1 MSETQLDLDDISRI
15 ALTGINR
22 AYVFLGLGINLVNDD
37 TQHPFHLS
45 GGYHMMLVPEEVSDE
60 TYADFKTGF
69 GQWIVG
75 NGLRELIET
84 FEVYLD
90 NMYCVL
96 MKAESWA
103 IAQHNNG
110 CDGKAQAAKFKS
122 FKRLGVMSKLQRL
135 KAEFSI
141 ESEFEEE
148 LDSIKRARNCITHRL
163 GIVGVED
170 LKQNQAKQ
178 IVEQQLVVK
187 WRAAELYGHHTDG
200 SEYIPP
206 DYNMPI
212 AFPLGS
218 PVIKIRF
225 PHKQRAFNIGEILL
239 LSPAELHEICFCFH
253 MVVPQMHKAII
264 KALQVLGAE
273 IDIKEPIT
281 QVEVPEAVIRRAAK
295 INPEARITA
304 IKLDF

>member
-1 MSETQLDLDDISRI
+1 MSETQFDLDDISRI

-37 TQHPFHLS
+37 MQHPFHLS
-45 GGYHMMLVPEEVSDE
+45 GGHHMMLVPEEVSDE

-75 NGLRELIET
+75 NGLRELIEN

-96 MKAESWA
+96 MKVESWA
-103 IAQHNNG
+103 IAQQNNG
-110 CDGKAQAAKFKS
+110 CDGKAQTAKFKS
-122 FKRLGVMSKLQRL
+122 FKHLGVTSKFQRL

-178 IVEQQLVVK
+178 IIEQQLIVK
-187 WRAAELYGHHTDG
+187 WRAAELYGHHPDG
-200 SEYIPP
+200 SEYISP

-218 PVIKIRF
+218 SIKMRF
-225 PHKQRAFNIGEILL
+225 PQKQRAFNVGEILL
-239 LSPAELHEICFCFH
+239 LSPAELHEICFCFR
-253 MVVPQMHKAII
+253 MVVGQMHKSII
-264 KALQVLGAE
+264 KALELLGVV

-281 QVEVPEAVIRRAAK
+281 TVEVPEAVIRRAAK
-295 INPEARITA
+295 INSEAKIIS